1 MKHYI
6 TDEDINRVSIKNL
19 PYHDENTCKIL
30 EVYSKQLLQVA
41 RDKNDSNECGI
52 LLDSFDL
59 TRSQWFKGI
68 ENKVQLTVNLDD
80 YVKYSKDLHM
90 HRYLFLHNHPSCSS
104 FSKTD
109 LVSFADNDG
118 IYFVM
123 ALQNNGIANI
133 LIKTSELP
141 ELTKVIKDLDFK
153 ESINLLKAY
162 GVIYLRRYSNV

>member
-41 RDKNDSNECGI
+41 KDKNDSNECGV

-59 TRSQWFKGI
+59 TRNQWFKGT
-68 ENKVQLTVNLDD
+68 ETKVQLTVNLDD

-109 LVSFADNDG
+109 LVSFVDNDG

-133 LIKTSELP
+133 LIKTSALP
-141 ELTKVIKDLDFK
+141 KSAKAIKDLNFK

>member
-30 EVYSKQLLQVA
+30 EFYSKQLLQVA
-41 RDKNDSNECGI
+41 RDENDSNECGI

-68 ENKVQLTVNLDD
+68 ENKVQLTVNKL
-80 YVKYSKDLHM
+80 

-123 ALQNNGIANI
+123 AL
-133 LIKTSELP
+133 
-141 ELTKVIKDLDFK
+141 
-153 ESINLLKAY
+153 
-162 GVIYLRRYSNV
+162 

>member
-68 ENKVQLTVNLDD
+68 ENKVQLTVNI
-80 YVKYSKDLHM
+80 VKIYICIDTYFYIII
-90 HRYLFLHNHPSCSS
+90 RVAVVFL
-104 FSKTD
+104 K
-109 LVSFADNDG
+109 
-118 IYFVM
+118 
-123 ALQNNGIANI
+123 
-133 LIKTSELP
+133 LI
-141 ELTKVIKDLDFK
+141 
-153 ESINLLKAY
+153 
-162 GVIYLRRYSNV
+162 

>member
-19 PYHDENTCKIL
+19 PYHDKNTCKIL
-30 EVYSKQLLQVA
+30 EFYSKQLLQVA
-41 RDKNDSNECGI
+41 KNKNDSNECGI

-59 TRSQWFKGI
+59 TKSKWFKGI
-68 ENKVQLTVNLDD
+68 ENKVQLTVNLDA

-104 FSKTD
+104 FSKDD
-109 LVSFADNDG
+109 LMSFISNDG

-141 ELTKVIKDLDFK
+141 DSITITDDMNLKD
-153 ESINLLKAY
+153 SIRLLRAY